1 MKRVLIL
8 LLTLI
13 MLLAFSACDNQKESN
28 QSSSNNQTSSS
39 QEEQGG
45 SSNAENN
52 VSSSVGNNNSSQGG
66 NNSSSQGGNT
76 SSSVNSSDN
85 NGSVSKEGEVKVLTV
100 KGGME
105 TACVTWEIG
114 SSGYEVYYKGEN
126 VSSYKKIDNELIR
139 KYNDH
144 FRADLIG
151 LKKGNYDIKIV
162 PVINGSSDQS
172 KATETK
178 VEVNAHVRE
187 GFAFSQSSP
196 NKTASGAYNDDGTLK
211 DGATVL
217 YVTKDNA
224 DSISYTGIKDSK
236 GTQSTVTGLVNIMA
250 LRQKGYDKT
259 PLAIRFIGLIPS
271 SSITGLNSS
280 GYVQVKGCYNVTMEG
295 VGSDATCY
303 GWSFL
308 VRDANNVEVRNFGFM
323 MFVDDGISMDTDN
336 YNIWI
341 HNNDFFYGAPGSD
354 SDQAKGDG
362 SCDNKKTSY
371 ITVSYNHFWDSGKAI
386 LCGMGDTAEYFAS
399 FHHNWFDH
407 SDSRHPRIRVGT
419 IHVYNNYYDC
429 VSKYGIGVTTGSSCF
444 AENNYFKNSK
454 KPMLSSLQGT
464 DAQGSGTFSGETG
477 GIIKA
482 FGNHYEGSVKPITYQ
497 TNATS
502 FDIYEASAKSEVVP
516 STVKTLSGGTTYNNF
531 DTSSSMYSYNPTAV
545 LDVPSVVMATAGR
558 NFGGDFSFAWTAADT
573 TSYDVNATMKSQVT
587 NYTSKLVSIGG
598 V

>member
-1 MKRVLIL
+1 MKKFLIL
-8 LLTLI
+8 FLTLV
-13 MLLAFSACDNQKESN
+13 LLLSFVACNNQNASN
-28 QSSSNNQTSSS
+28 ESSSNT
-39 QEEQGG
+39 E
-45 SSNAENN
+45 
-52 VSSSVGNNNSSQGG
+52 
-66 NNSSSQGGNT
+66 NSSSQGGGESPNSQNGQGNSQNGQNNQSQNGQNPSQGGNP
-76 SSSVNSSDN
+76 SSGVNSGVN
-85 NGSVSKEGEVKVLTV
+85 NGSVSKEGDVKVLSV
-100 KGGME
+100 KGGLE
-105 TACVTWEIG
+105 TACVTWEIN
-114 SSGYEVYYKGEN
+114 SYGYEVYYKGEN
-126 VSSYKKIDNELIR
+126 VTDYKKIDNELIR
-139 KYNDH
+139 RYTDY

-151 LKKGNYDIKIV
+151 LKAGSYDIKIV
-162 PVINGSSDQS
+162 PVINGNADQS

-178 VEVNAHVRE
+178 VEVSAHARE
-187 GFAFSQSSP
+187 GFAFSHSSP
-196 NKTASGAYNDDGTLK
+196 YKTGSGAYNDDGTLK

-224 DSISYTGIKDSK
+224 DSITYTGVVDSK
-236 GTQSTVTGLVNIMA
+236 GKTSTATGLVNIMA

-259 PLAIRFIGLIPS
+259 PLAVRFIGLIPD

-308 VRDANNVEVRNFGFM
+308 VRAASNVEIRNFGFM
-323 MFVDDGISMDTDN
+323 MFVDDGVSMDTDN
-336 YNIWI
+336 NNIWI
-341 HNNDFFYGAPGSD
+341 HNNDFFYGKPGSD
-354 SDQAKGDG
+354 SDQVKGDG

-386 LCGMGDTAEYFAS
+386 LCGMGDTNEYFAS

-477 GIIKA
+477 GIIKS
-482 FGNHYEGSVKPITYQ
+482 FGNHYEGSAKPITYQ

-502 FDIYEASAKSEVVP
+502 FDIYEASSRNEVVP
-516 STVKTLSGGTTYNNF
+516 SSVKTLSGGTTYNNF
-531 DTSSSMYSYNPTAV
+531 DTASSMYSYSPTAV
-545 LDVPSVVMATAGR
+545 LDVPNAVMNNAGR
-558 NFGGDFSFAWTAADT
+558 YFGGDFTFTWTAADT
-573 TSYDVNATMKSQVT
+573 ASYDVNTQMQSQVT
-587 NYTSKLVSIGG
+587 NYKSKLVSIGG